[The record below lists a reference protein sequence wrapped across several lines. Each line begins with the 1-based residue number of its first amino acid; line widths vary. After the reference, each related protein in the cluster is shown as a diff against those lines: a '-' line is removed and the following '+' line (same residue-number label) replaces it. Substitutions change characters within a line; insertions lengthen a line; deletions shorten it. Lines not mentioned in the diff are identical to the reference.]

1 MDPNN
6 PQDSESSPSSDD
18 TTEQSTNSSTE
29 QNQSNP
35 YQSPEHTASH
45 HDQAE
50 PSYEERQ
57 YAMFCHFAAFVGL
70 VIPFGSI
77 IGPLVLWLIKKD
89 ESEYINYHG
98 KEALNFNITMAIVS
112 IFCIALMLVLIGFLL
127 LFIVAIIWLIL
138 IIIAGI
144 KANDGIYYRYPFC
157 IRIIY

>member
-1 MDPNN
+1 MEPNK
-6 PQDSESSPSSDD
+6 PQDSESSSSSDD
-18 TTEQSTNSSTE
+18 ATEQGSNSGAE
-29 QNQSNP
+29 PDQSNP
-35 YQSPEHTASH
+35 YQSPEYSTSRHE
-45 HDQAE
+45 QAE

-57 YAMFCHFAAFVGL
+57 YAMFCHFAAFAGL
-70 VIPFGSI
+70 IIPFGSI

-98 KEALNFNITMAIVS
+98 KEALNFNITMAFVS

-144 KANDGIYYRYPFC
+144 NANDGVYYRYPFC
-157 IRIIY
+157 FRIIY